1 MWGLSRSTRIFLR
14 PGATDLRLGFDA
26 LYGIAEG
33 QLGQDPTSGHLFL
46 FCNRSRTR
54 IKALWWD
61 GSGLWLSAKRLEAGT
76 FAWIKAGQPNEV
88 DAARFHALIAGL
100 EIGRERKWFR
110 R

>member
-26 LYGIAEG
+26 LYGIVEQ

-61 GSGLWLSAKRLEAGT
+61 GSGLWLSVKRLEAGT
-76 FAWIKAGQPNEV
+76 FAWVKEGRSKEV
-88 DAARFHALIAGL
+88 DAGRFHALICGL
-100 EIGRERKWFR
+100 EISRERKWFR